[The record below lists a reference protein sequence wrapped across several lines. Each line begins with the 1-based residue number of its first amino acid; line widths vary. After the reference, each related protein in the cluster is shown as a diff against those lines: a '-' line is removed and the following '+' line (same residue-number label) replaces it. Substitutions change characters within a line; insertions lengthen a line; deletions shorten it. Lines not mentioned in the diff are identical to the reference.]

1 MKRLSHGSNW
11 NLLSRIRATPDVL
24 GEFSAA
30 VGLRNGVVAEKS
42 ASDPINEICR
52 LRIFGPIIAAPPG
65 FASKVRLFK
74 ISVTPGF
81 SPVIGSW
88 KKIAKPF

>member
-1 MKRLSHGSNW
+1 MSPV
-11 NLLSRIRATPDVL
+11 RATLNVP
-24 GEFSAA
+24 GAFSAA
-30 VGLRNGVVAEKS
+30 VGIRNGLVAEKS

-81 SPVIGSW
+81 SPVTEPW
-88 KKIAKPF
+88 